1 MPSEPQGPMAVER
14 GVSRVREGRRLD
26 SDDARGLFDLDL
38 LLLGRLADAV
48 RARLHPDGLVT
59 FIKDAIINYTNV
71 CITDCAFCAFY
82 RRPRHAE
89 AYLLPQEEILERV
102 RRTWEHGGTQVLIQG
117 GNHPGLRIEYFEDL
131 FRAIK
136 TLCPITV
143 HSLSASEID
152 QIARVSRL
160 SLEETIRRLNAA
172 GLDSLPGGGAEI
184 LVDRVRQRISPRKIS
199 ADRWFEVHETVHR
212 LGMQSTATMVFGLG
226 ETLEDRIEHLRRVRE
241 LQDRTGG
248 FRSFIQW
255 SFTPYHSDLADLD
268 TPGGIEYLRTMAV
281 ARLYLDNVP
290 HIHCGWLT
298 EGRRLAQLALRFG
311 ANDLGGVL
319 VGEKVILATGV
330 DFQMTPNGVL
340 AMIRGAGLRPALRDT
355 CYRVTRVYADGEWDD
370 APPGPA
376 ETMG

>member
-1 MPSEPQGPMAVER
+1 MPSEPR
-14 GVSRVREGRRLD
+14 GRNALHQVIPRVLEGRRLD
-26 SDDARGLFDLDL
+26 SEDARILFDLDL

-89 AYLLPQEEILERV
+89 AYLMPQEEILERV

-131 FRAIK
+131 LRAIK
-136 TLCPITV
+136 ALCPITV

-160 SLEETIRRLNAA
+160 SLEETIRRLHAA

-199 ADRWFEVHETVHR
+199 AF
-212 LGMQSTATMVFGLG
+212 LG
-226 ETLEDRIEHLRRVRE
+226 DPRPRPRR
-241 LQDRTGG
+241 
-248 FRSFIQW
+248 
-255 SFTPYHSDLADLD
+255 
-268 TPGGIEYLRTMAV
+268 
-281 ARLYLDNVP
+281 
-290 HIHCGWLT
+290 
-298 EGRRLAQLALRFG
+298 
-311 ANDLGGVL
+311 
-319 VGEKVILATGV
+319 
-330 DFQMTPNGVL
+330 
-340 AMIRGAGLRPALRDT
+340 
-355 CYRVTRVYADGEWDD
+355 DGCQPR
-370 APPGPA
+370 APPHASGPC
-376 ETMG
+376 GQPHPWRR